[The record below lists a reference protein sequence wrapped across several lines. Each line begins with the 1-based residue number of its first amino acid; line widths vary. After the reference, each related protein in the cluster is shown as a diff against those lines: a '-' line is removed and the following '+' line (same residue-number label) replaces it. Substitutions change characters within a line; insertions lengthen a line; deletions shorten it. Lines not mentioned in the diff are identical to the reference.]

1 MAHFRF
7 NLQPLVGS
15 VNISNVNQK
24 RIKVGNLLIYS
35 CFFMYMMS
43 MAVKGIVSAE
53 MAFLKELWKMS
64 YTETSLSNA
73 FYFVIY
79 GLVQVFLFIFM
90 KKINMR
96 KFLAVTIPLSAVCA
110 ILMGTS
116 TGKYQMWAYF
126 GLTGAF
132 QAGLFSGCNQLL
144 TACLPNELLSKG
156 NRFMNLGYAFGT
168 VLAYTLCGIFVSIGG
183 WRVPY
188 FLIGAIYLLSF
199 VAFFLVSGFAIRFKH
214 INEIFNTN
222 TTDKTAKQLSDTEND
237 PLFTLETKKKKVLF
251 YTIDLILTFIIT
263 ALYYCLM
270 NNVTLF
276 LKEVHGLS
284 DDISIY
290 VSIIAPI
297 TIAIGPMMTIT
308 ACNRDRNFIRQA
320 LIFMLVVVPIPF
332 LMIFLY
338 DAFILIPLALTIAF
352 VVLTNGVKSIAISII
367 TFKMRKYI
375 NSGAYSAISNATA
388 SVAAGVMP
396 VVLGRLLDVLG
407 WQTMYAVTFAIA
419 LLLTVAILII
429 NIFVTKADKKRHALI
444 GENI

>member
-1 MAHFRF
+1 
-7 NLQPLVGS
+7 
-15 VNISNVNQK
+15 
-24 RIKVGNLLIYS
+24 
-35 CFFMYMMS
+35 

-53 MAFLKELWKMS
+53 MAFLKELWNMS

-79 GLVQVFLFIFM
+79 GLVQVFIFIFM

-96 KFLAVTIPLSAVCA
+96 KFLAFTIPLSAVCA

-116 TGKYQMWAYF
+116 NDKFQMWAYF
-126 GLTGAF
+126 GLTGAL

-144 TACLPNELLSKG
+144 TACLPTELLSKG
-156 NRFMNLGYAFGT
+156 NRFMNLGYAAGT
-168 VLAYTLCGIFVSIGG
+168 VLAYALCGLCVENGA

-188 FLIGAIYLLSF
+188 FVIGAVYLVSF
-199 VAFFLVSGFAIRFKH
+199 AIFIIISGFAIRFKH
-214 INEIFNTN
+214 INEIFNSTV
-222 TTDKTAKQLSDTEND
+222 TGGTAKQASEAEND
-237 PLFTLETKKKKVLF
+237 PIFTLETKKKQILF

-263 ALYYCLM
+263 SLYYCMM

-284 DDISIY
+284 DNISIY

-297 TIAIGPMMTIT
+297 TIALGPMLTIS

-352 VVLTNGVKSIAISII
+352 VVLTNGVKAIAISII
-367 TFKMRKYI
+367 TFKMRKFI
-375 NSGAYSAISNATA
+375 NSGAYSAISNAVA
-388 SVAAGVMP
+388 SVAAGIMP

-407 WQTMYAVTFAIA
+407 WQTMYIVTFAIA
-419 LLLTVAILII
+419 LSLTLII
-429 NIFVTKADKKRHALI
+429 FVVNLFVTKADKKRHALK